1 MEFMNLT
8 NTKRWKEFEDWY
20 DKQNFLYSIRS
31 GSDNIP
37 DFEELD
43 FEFQEGVYRKFIESL
58 VDGDNERLYLLEME
72 NFPRVFRLNGS
83 RYIGGI
89 TKPFN
94 TFQEL
99 VTWFFNEV

>member
-1 MEFMNLT
+1 MNLT
-8 NTKRWKEFEDWY
+8 QTKRWSEFEIWY
-20 DKQNFLYSIRS
+20 DDNFHT
-31 GSDNIP
+31 IP
-37 DFEELD
+37 IQASYIIDFVHLP

>member
-58 VDGDNERLYLLEME
+58 NVNVKIDKQYDYPFILKFDNQILK
-72 NFPRVFRLNGS
+72 
-83 RYIGGI
+83 
-89 TKPFN
+89 TFN

-99 VTWFFNEV
+99 VEWFFTNS